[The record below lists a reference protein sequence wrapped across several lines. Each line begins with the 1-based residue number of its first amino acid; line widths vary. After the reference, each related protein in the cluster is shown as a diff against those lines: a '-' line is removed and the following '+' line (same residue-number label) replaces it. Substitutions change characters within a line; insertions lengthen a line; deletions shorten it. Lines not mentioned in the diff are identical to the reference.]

1 MLANQQSDLQV
12 IMALQQGDS
21 NALGVVYDRY
31 GTAVYRLALR
41 MLNNSTEAEDLTQE
55 VFLAFWRG
63 VAKYDPQRGTVL
75 VFLLTITRSRALNR
89 FQQQT
94 SQRNLQ
100 QRFGN
105 HLPTTPSQP
114 GMESVTLTELSER
127 MAVALQELPIAQKQ
141 VLEMAY
147 YEGKSQSSI
156 AQELDLP
163 LGTIKTRSRQGLLKL
178 RQFLKDLVEN

>member
-1 MLANQQSDLQV
+1 MFANQSDLQV
-12 IMALQQGDS
+12 VVALQQGDT
-21 NALGVVYDRY
+21 NALSIVYDRY

-41 MLNNSTEAEDLTQE
+41 MLTNSTEAEDLTQE

-63 VAKYDPQRGTVL
+63 VAKYDPQRGTLL

-89 FQQQT
+89 LQQQT

-105 HLPTTPSQP
+105 HLPTTPNQP
-114 GMESVTLTELSER
+114 GMESVVLSELSER
-127 MAVALQELPIAQKQ
+127 MGAALQQLPISQKQ

-147 YEGKSQSSI
+147 YEGKSQSKI
-156 AQELDLP
+156 AEELDLP

-178 RQFLKDLVEN
+178 RQFLADLAAI